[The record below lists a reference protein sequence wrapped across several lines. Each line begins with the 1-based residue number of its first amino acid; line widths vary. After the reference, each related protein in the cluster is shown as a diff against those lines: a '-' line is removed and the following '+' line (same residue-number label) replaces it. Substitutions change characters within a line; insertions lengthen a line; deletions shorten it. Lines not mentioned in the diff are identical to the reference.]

1 MKRIIIILTMGLF
14 AIFAS
19 AQDRSEDST
28 GLKDIVQ
35 SFLGMN
41 QPKLGFMAQFAGEV
55 SDNGHYTTSA
65 FTIRNL
71 RMYFTGSV
79 GEHFKYFFQG
89 SLNQSFE
96 MLDLKLSYIFDE
108 HLRIDGGR
116 FKTPFGVEY
125 LVNDAKLLFVKRSTV
140 ASTIGT
146 FRKYGVQTQSSLLD
160 KRVTLTAGAFNGEN
174 SYPKKVSLFI
184 GKVHTIPIKFGEVM
198 PDFQFEAGGSIVY
211 TSKYADLPSFIF
223 YKNSHILLSSDAKLI
238 YDKYWLEGEYFA
250 ATSNRTKTIDGFY
263 FDAGG
268 KIISELEVIARFDW
282 SAKYLK
288 LAYENYTWQWIY
300 TKDISRKYLIG
311 VNYFPLNHVKLQLDY
326 ERDYTLKINS
336 AWVNCQ
342 YAINFE

>member
-1 MKRIIIILTMGLF
+1 MKRIIIILTICIFVTFTF
-14 AIFAS
+14 A
-19 AQDRSEDST
+19 QERGEDST
-28 GLKDIVQ
+28 GLKDVVQ
-35 SFLGMN
+35 SFLGLN

-55 SDNGHYTTSA
+55 SDDGHNTTSA

-108 HLRIDGGR
+108 HLRIDGGK

-140 ASTIGT
+140 ASNIGT
-146 FRKYGVQTQSSLLD
+146 FRKYGVQAQGSFLD

-174 SYPKKVSLFI
+174 SYPKKISLFI
-184 GKVHTIPIKFGEVM
+184 GKVHTIPIKSDEVIH
-198 PDFQFEAGGSIVY
+198 DLQFEAGGSVVY
-211 TSKYADLPSFIF
+211 TDKYTDLPSFIF
-223 YKNSHILLSSDAKLI
+223 YRNNHILLSSDAKLI
-238 YDKYWLEGEYFA
+238 YDNYWLEGEYFA
-250 ATSNRTKTIDGFY
+250 ATSNRNKTMDGFY

-268 KIISELEVIARFDW
+268 KINSELEVIARFDW
-282 SAKYLK
+282 SARYLK
-288 LAYENYTWQWIY
+288 LAYENYAWQWIP

-336 AWVNCQ
+336 AWLNCQ